1 MVEDICENW
10 QTQSRNSKFH
20 AIFATSSI
28 PEAIQYYK
36 RFREAAPWLKVTA
49 LFDPNIDNNG
59 KGITKEEGL
68 KEIVE
73 DYNARYG
80 QDFSIPTFAKMKKD
94 IAARLAHK
102 LPYQRIER
110 TPEKQLDLLI
120 VLDQMLTGFDSK
132 WINTLYLD
140 KMLQYENLIQAFSRT
155 NRLFGDDKQ
164 FGTIKYYRRP
174 HTMEKNIADAV
185 KEYSGDKPF
194 GLFVDKLDKNVEKLN
209 ALYAEIKDLFVSAGI
224 EEFSQIPA
232 DMAERKKFADLFQS
246 FNENLEAA
254 KVQGFEWDK
263 PIVIINEDTDE
274 KTELHAD
281 FDERTFKVMALRY
294 KELFTPNPD
303 GSENDPDDDVPY
315 AVNSYLTTIDTADI
329 DTDYMNSRFE
339 KYLKIFYQEGAE
351 AEAIHQAETELH
363 KTFAT
368 LSQEDRNM
376 RIFSCTTFRAG
387 QLSRSRER
395 PCGSILPSTSPK
407 SRTTRSTK

>member
-1 MVEDICENW
+1 M
-10 QTQSRNSKFH
+10 
-20 AIFATSSI
+20 
-28 PEAIQYYK
+28 
-36 RFREAAPWLKVTA
+36 
-49 LFDPNIDNNG
+49 
-59 KGITKEEGL
+59 
-68 KEIVE
+68 
-73 DYNARYG
+73 
-80 QDFSIPTFAKMKKD
+80 
-94 IAARLAHK
+94 
-102 LPYQRIER
+102 
-110 TPEKQLDLLI
+110 
-120 VLDQMLTGFDSK
+120 
-132 WINTLYLD
+132 
-140 KMLQYENLIQAFSRT
+140 
-155 NRLFGDDKQ
+155 
-164 FGTIKYYRRP
+164 
-174 HTMEKNIADAV
+174 
-185 KEYSGDKPF
+185 
-194 GLFVDKLDKNVEKLN
+194 
-209 ALYAEIKDLFVSAGI
+209 SAGI

-263 PIVIINEDTDE
+263 PIVIINEDADE

-281 FDERTFKVMALRY
+281 FDERTFKVLALRY

-339 KYLKIFYQEGAE
+339 KYLKISIRRVQKQKPF
-351 AEAIHQAETELH
+351 IRPKRSCTRPLPPSRR
-363 KTFAT
+363 KN
-368 LSQEDRNM
+368 RNM